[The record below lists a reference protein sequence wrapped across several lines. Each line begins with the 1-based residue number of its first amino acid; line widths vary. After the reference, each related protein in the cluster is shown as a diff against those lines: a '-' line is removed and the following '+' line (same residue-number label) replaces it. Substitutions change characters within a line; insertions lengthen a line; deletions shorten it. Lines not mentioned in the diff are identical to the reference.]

1 MLVLKLFWYR
11 VPEGDI
17 FSSPTHSYAS
27 VQTHTHTTHTHTQQH
42 TQQNTHTQQPGFRAI
57 SPLQYPHTHN
67 LKQEHL

>member
-1 MLVLKLFWYR
+1 MLLLKLFWYR

-17 FSSPTHSYAS
+17 FSSPTHSCAS
-27 VQTHTHTTHTHTQQH
+27 THTHTTTHTHIQQH
-42 TQQNTHTQQPGFRAI
+42 THTQQPGFKAI